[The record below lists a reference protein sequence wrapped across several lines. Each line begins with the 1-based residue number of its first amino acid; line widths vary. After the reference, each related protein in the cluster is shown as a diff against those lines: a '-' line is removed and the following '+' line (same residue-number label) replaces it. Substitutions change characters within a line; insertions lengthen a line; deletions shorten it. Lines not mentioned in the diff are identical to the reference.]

1 MNARPLGDQIGR
13 GGRSDLGLGS
23 GRSSVGVRRCHHRSK
38 MTVPKRPASLRVARV
53 SGRSRT
59 RALSCRSAIA
69 PAPPTNA
76 NPTSAYARSRRPN
89 TMEGHAE
96 TGVADDVSIDTARP
110 ARAAVS
116 TFQVCPLCTNP
127 LPHEYDVPLVT
138 ATDTGQNPITAATTT
153 TSPAMRSTTRC
164 DPDNWLTTLLGPR
177 RSEPRRTDDGHDN
190 DRSALRSRHPA
201 GRDAASQ
208 RRGCGRCFL
217 HRFLGGGS
225 DGRPSCLTNGYP
237 RPAAR

>member
-1 MNARPLGDQIGR
+1 MDARPLGDQIGR
-13 GGRSDLGLGS
+13 RRRSDLGLGS
-23 GRSSVGVRRCHHRSK
+23 GRSSAGVRRCHHRSK

-138 ATDTGQNPITAATTT
+138 ATDTGQNPITAAITT

-164 DPDNWLTTLLGPR
+164 GPDNWPTTLLGPR
-177 RSEPRRTDDGHDN
+177 RSNPEGLTTVTITTEVRD
-190 DRSALRSRHPA
+190 
-201 GRDAASQ
+201 GRDNPPDATPSPSGGVAGGTVSIDFWEAVRMGGRAA
-208 RRGCGRCFL
+208 
-217 HRFLGGGS
+217 
-225 DGRPSCLTNGYP
+225 
-237 RPAAR
+237 